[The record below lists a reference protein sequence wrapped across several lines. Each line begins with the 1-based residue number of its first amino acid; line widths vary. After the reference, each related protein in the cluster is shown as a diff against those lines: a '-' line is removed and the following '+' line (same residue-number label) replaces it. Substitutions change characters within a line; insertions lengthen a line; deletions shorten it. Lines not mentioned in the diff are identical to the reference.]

1 MSEQPRSGSGPGPGT
16 PTSRASH
23 AAHGWLQALLAVLAA
38 VVAMAVPAALGLWAA
53 GAAELP
59 EGAFLDV
66 AAAVVVLAAGGS
78 VDIAGDAGA
87 IAETS
92 ADLSVLPLSVSL
104 AGALALAA
112 GFLRPL
118 RHRAVAGGR
127 ELAGWALRIAV
138 LWALALIGLSALAG
152 HTFTIPIE
160 DPTGAIIG
168 DLLDATPRLGFR
180 ADIPLTVVFGLLWLA
195 ALLVLTLLVSRRAPL
210 PAGLVRFQESVR
222 PAAFAMVV
230 LLLACVAVG
239 IVIGL
244 VVAATRGN
252 ADDVFAVI
260 LLGLPNLVWLAFTLG
275 LGATWEGK
283 VEGPFGLPMPQVLDA
298 VLRTPDVSTLNL
310 RSLADQDANVWWL
323 VPAAAVLLLG
333 AAFVMAVRSPARMRA
348 WQHALH
354 LAVALVLTVLLI
366 CLTVRLSAHY
376 GLSLLGL
383 GDLGGNLSGE
393 VLLRPQLWT
402 ALGLAALWGL
412 VAGFLGSLLASPVRR
427 RGEVG

>member
-1 MSEQPRSGSGPGPGT
+1 M
-16 PTSRASH
+16 
-23 AAHGWLQALLAVLAA
+23 
-38 VVAMAVPAALGLWAA
+38 AMAVPAALGLWAA

-104 AGALALAA
+104 AGALVIAA

-138 LWALALIGLSALAG
+138 LWALALIGLSALAS

-210 PAGLVRFQESVR
+210 PPGWF
-222 PAAFAMVV
+222 
-230 LLLACVAVG
+230 
-239 IVIGL
+239 
-244 VVAATRGN
+244 
-252 ADDVFAVI
+252 
-260 LLGLPNLVWLAFTLG
+260 
-275 LGATWEGK
+275 
-283 VEGPFGLPMPQVLDA
+283 
-298 VLRTPDVSTLNL
+298 VS
-310 RSLADQDANVWWL
+310 
-323 VPAAAVLLLG
+323 
-333 AAFVMAVRSPARMRA
+333 RSPCAR
-348 WQHALH
+348 
-354 LAVALVLTVLLI
+354 
-366 CLTVRLSAHY
+366 
-376 GLSLLGL
+376 
-383 GDLGGNLSGE
+383 
-393 VLLRPQLWT
+393 RPSPWSCCC
-402 ALGLAALWGL
+402 WP
-412 VAGFLGSLLASPVRR
+412 ASRWAS
-427 RGEVG
+427 